1 MIETFYRIPGAPSL
15 ALLTD
20 LHNADPAPVIASLRS
35 HHPSLITI
43 AGDILYGSHPG
54 NDVSPLVSQENV
66 LPFLHSCASLAP
78 TFLALGNHEWM
89 LDEQDLDR
97 INATGV
103 TVLDNSYQ
111 TITVENRKIILAG
124 LTSGY
129 VLSYRRFLAT
139 LDEHERAGVR
149 YPRKDT
155 IEGFK
160 RLTTTSQ
167 HVPDTAWLQSFAAD
181 SPDAFHVLLS
191 HHPEYFPLVPSSVD
205 LVLSGHAHGGQWRVF
220 NHGVFAPGQ
229 GFWPRYTKGVYER
242 NRLVVSAG
250 LSNTASIPRFFN
262 PTEIVFIE
270 SP

>member
-89 LDEQDLDR
+89 LDAVDLVD
-97 INATGV
+97 ISATGV
-103 TVLDNSYQ
+103 TVLDNVYQ
-111 TITVENRKIILAG
+111 TITVENNQIILAG
-124 LTSGY
+124 LTSAY
-129 VLSYRRFLAT
+129 VTDYRRFLTSLPASVT
-139 LDEHERAGVR
+139 ASTR
-149 YPRKDT
+149 YPKRDT
-155 IEGFK
+155 ISGI
-160 RLTTTSQ
+160 RGAVTASQ

-205 LVLSGHAHGGQWRVF
+205 LVLSGHAHGGQFRVF

-250 LSNTASIPRFFN
+250 LSNTASFPRFFN